1 LLKPLRGH
9 VVKSSRIA
17 AARPRRSPKP
27 DSDAAFA
34 TMAVAET
41 GGAQV
46 NGKKPEGDRPSCIS
60 VFARKPGETSFAGAS
75 LAPDRC
81 EGVAPRLG

>member
-1 LLKPLRGH
+1 
-9 VVKSSRIA
+9 
-17 AARPRRSPKP
+17 
-27 DSDAAFA
+27 
-34 TMAVAET
+34 MAVAET